1 MGNSHANDLQC
12 WLPGVRDRENRRS
25 GTVKRCRGCSRARK
39 AHQLRIYPWLPRG
52 VPAPSITA
60 FVFFFR
66 GDRSKSRNFARFG
79 RDLGHNGAAK
89 FFAIWARF
97 GYKHAKIRN
106 EIWVVRARKTASP
119 QYTARC
125 AGDCIWTAAWTSS
138 SHDTSHPTQQH
149 SGWPASAA
157 HHPFDP

>member
-1 MGNSHANDLQC
+1 MGNSHANDVQC

-25 GTVKRCRGCSRARK
+25 GTVKRCRGCSRAQK

-119 QYTARC
+119 QLVVGSLSLTVQKLLCRNSRRSTSLESR
-125 AGDCIWTAAWTSS
+125 GDVVVPRS
-138 SHDTSHPTQQH
+138 
-149 SGWPASAA
+149 
-157 HHPFDP
+157 